1 MSTTFAQ
8 AYEAVRSSIGE
19 GMRITSASEGAAH
32 WFFGI
37 GDSLVDS
44 IPDGSPAVVSKET
57 GEIGYPMPSVP
68 SDLLGEPLL
77 PIEIEAESAVEV
89 PLPE

>member
-19 GMRITSASEGAAH
+19 GMRITSAFEGPEH

-44 IPDGSPAVVSKET
+44 VPGGSPAVVSKKT
-57 GEIGYPMPSVP
+57 CGIDYSMPSVP

-89 PLPE
+89 PFPE

>member
-1 MSTTFAQ
+1 MSIAFTQ

-19 GMRITSASEGAAH
+19 GMRITSAFEGAAH

-44 IPDGSPAVVSKET
+44 IPDCSPAVVNKET
-57 GEIGYPMPSVP
+57 GEIDYPMPSVP

-77 PIEIEAESAVEV
+77 PIETEAENAVEI
-89 PLPE
+89 PLPN